1 MPIPDL
7 VCVFVHKSE
16 NYLFSFHCRVIRE
29 QRLFHLH
36 GHTQNSGLVN
46 LIPESRL
53 PLVPISTF
61 PLTEKW
67 PRRPEIGIKDDC
79 FKEMEQE
86 YMYSIP
92 KKKKNRTIFSDVQLL
107 LQIFRWIEP
116 KTRVSDLL
124 SIQICW
130 YLLVN
135 GKNQQ
140 LYTCS
145 TLFCTIYLPSMHDR
159 YEVKAPK
166 QTKSLVY

>member
-29 QRLFHLH
+29 QRLFLLH

-79 FKEMEQE
+79 FKEMERE

-92 KKKKNRTIFSDVQLL
+92 KKKKTGLSFQMFSCSRKFSAGSNQKRVFPIYFPFGRGFPETFREMVKTNIFARAAHFL
-107 LQIFRWIEP
+107 
-116 KTRVSDLL
+116 
-124 SIQICW
+124 
-130 YLLVN
+130 
-135 GKNQQ
+135 
-140 LYTCS
+140 
-145 TLFCTIYLPSMHDR
+145 
-159 YEVKAPK
+159 
-166 QTKSLVY
+166 

>member
-29 QRLFHLH
+29 QRLFHLR

-46 LIPESRL
+46 LIPESLL

-86 YMYSIP
+86 YMYSIR
-92 KKKKNRTIFSDVQLL
+92 KKKTGLSFQMFSCSVRFICRHCTTGTKWKHQNR
-107 LQIFRWIEP
+107 P
-116 KTRVSDLL
+116 KV
-124 SIQICW
+124 
-130 YLLVN
+130 
-135 GKNQQ
+135 
-140 LYTCS
+140 LYTRKHNHATKMVLMGLRKLIS
-145 TLFCTIYLPSMHDR
+145 ERWTLVEPEFL
-159 YEVKAPK
+159 
-166 QTKSLVY
+166 L

>member
-29 QRLFHLH
+29 QRLFHLR

-46 LIPESRL
+46 LIPESLL

-86 YMYSIP
+86 YMYSIR
-92 KKKKNRTIFSDVQLL
+92 KKKKDYLFRCSAVLYDLFAVTARPVQSESTKTDQKSCILEN
-107 LQIFRWIEP
+107 IITRRRWFLW
-116 KTRVSDLL
+116 VLGS
-124 SIQICW
+124 
-130 YLLVN
+130 
-135 GKNQQ
+135 
-140 LYTCS
+140 
-145 TLFCTIYLPSMHDR
+145 
-159 YEVKAPK
+159 
-166 QTKSLVY
+166 